1 MQDQKIIQGLAI
13 PYSALVSVIFG
24 LMILSFPIGAYLF
37 FNSQIGKSIDYGLPI
52 TEIGFLKNKGLDWL
66 SWLEIGEIFIVIW
79 AVFVILFAIATLGP
93 KKNMLSILSPIM
105 SGSYG
110 AQDGNY
116 IVQTI
121 KWFTVII
128 ALSGAIDIIQQ
139 SMGIII
145 TPPSFDNDLTGFL
158 GITISPL
165 IEEIGFRI
173 ILLGIPIFLAYSNRS
188 SVKLFFKSLWNPH
201 DNLSITNSKKSIIL
215 IVIVGILFGL
225 AHVVSEQWSNGKFTQ
240 AAMSGIIIGWV
251 YYRYGFVAAVLI
263 HWATNYVVYSYAYLV
278 SSVNEIR
285 VIDSFSHS
293 LIQTIEIIFLITGI
307 LAIILGIYQYRKDK
321 LTKNS
326 VI

>member
-1 MQDQKIIQGLAI
+1 M
-13 PYSALVSVIFG
+13 
-24 LMILSFPIGAYLF
+24 LF
-37 FNSQIGKSIDYGLPI
+37 
-52 TEIGFLKNKGLDWL
+52 
-66 SWLEIGEIFIVIW
+66 
-79 AVFVILFAIATLGP
+79 
-93 KKNMLSILSPIM
+93 
-105 SGSYG
+105 
-110 AQDGNY
+110 
-116 IVQTI
+116 
-121 KWFTVII
+121 
-128 ALSGAIDIIQQ
+128 
-139 SMGIII
+139 
-145 TPPSFDNDLTGFL
+145 
-158 GITISPL
+158 
-165 IEEIGFRI
+165 
-173 ILLGIPIFLAYSNRS
+173 RS
-188 SVKLFFKSLWNPH
+188 
-201 DNLSITNSKKSIIL
+201 
-215 IVIVGILFGL
+215 VIVGILFGL